1 MNFETNGRHERRTR
15 LTGPSWQNWLLVFVV
30 CLSSGRGAIGDDVA
44 PAATVI
50 AAYLEAAQQAGTS
63 GLGRQGTERWI
74 NLLSAA
80 AQSDDPLAG
89 EALAIARRLA
99 NSLGAWE
106 ESARLIDR
114 ELAIHASR
122 DIDRARLCAEAGE
135 IRRYLSRKTRRD
147 EDRKAAIDALKQA
160 NAILAALPPDAEFD
174 AERRSTAILHTI
186 WIASLESECA
196 GVQEQIQSLATYR
209 SAQDAYTAL
218 LESHSGAVGPLA
230 RTEWTIQKIAVR
242 MAIQA
247 LLIENYPEA
256 LRALLEI
263 GAPSADTTSP
273 SICIQEAANRLP
285 VQSRRDLDGYV
296 QCLRDWLDADRVDD
310 QTCVVRWLLAEALSA
325 RGDNA
330 AARALLTK
338 LRDDSMAEFDRI
350 EPQALENGAGGIY
363 SFILRQLR
371 DIQQKDGAVDEAF
384 ATNSRYL
391 ELYPHEEGLTN
402 EAKNF
407 ALQYAIK
414 KAAAETAIDAPKPLA
429 TVRWVLMGINAAIVA
444 VVSWLLF
451 RRSRTPTP
459 PHNPT
464 SVAATA
470 HKY

>member
-1 MNFETNGRHERRTR
+1 M
-15 LTGPSWQNWLLVFVV
+15 
-30 CLSSGRGAIGDDVA
+30 
-44 PAATVI
+44 
-50 AAYLEAAQQAGTS
+50 
-63 GLGRQGTERWI
+63 
-74 NLLSAA
+74 
-80 AQSDDPLAG
+80 
-89 EALAIARRLA
+89 
-99 NSLGAWE
+99 
-106 ESARLIDR
+106 
-114 ELAIHASR
+114 
-122 DIDRARLCAEAGE
+122 
-135 IRRYLSRKTRRD
+135 
-147 EDRKAAIDALKQA
+147 
-160 NAILAALPPDAEFD
+160 
-174 AERRSTAILHTI
+174 
-186 WIASLESECA
+186 
-196 GVQEQIQSLATYR
+196 
-209 SAQDAYTAL
+209 
-218 LESHSGAVGPLA
+218 
-230 RTEWTIQKIAVR
+230 
-242 MAIQA
+242 
-247 LLIENYPEA
+247 
-256 LRALLEI
+256 
-263 GAPSADTTSP
+263 
-273 SICIQEAANRLP
+273 
-285 VQSRRDLDGYV
+285 
-296 QCLRDWLDADRVDD
+296 
-310 QTCVVRWLLAEALSA
+310 TCVVRWLLAEALSA